1 LAITKTVIVSRW
13 SRRIREDLKSKVLL
27 SGVIIL
33 SFWVIL
39 AVFAPYIAPYP
50 LEGLKGIPNPSQALR
65 PPSWHHLFGTTE
77 LGLDL
82 LSRVM
87 FGARIALFTGAVVTA
102 VSLVI
107 GFPLGTI
114 AGYAGGYLEEIVM
127 RITDVFLAFP
137 TILMAIL
144 IVAAIHPGLWSMIIA
159 LSVTRWPQYV
169 RLSRAQALSLR
180 GRNFVLAAKGMGERN
195 FEIIRKHIALN
206 AIPPV
211 LILATTDFGYIIL
224 ADAGLSFLGLG
235 VTPPTADWGLTIAQS
250 ISYFPV
256 YWWYAT
262 FPGIALL
269 SLVTAFALMGDS
281 LTEKLDPKLAKL
293 TGAWSKL

>member
-1 LAITKTVIVSRW
+1 MTVTTII
-13 SRRIREDLKSKVLL
+13 RRDWIGKMREQLKSKVLL
-27 SGVIIL
+27 CGVAILVFWII
-33 SFWVIL
+33 VAI
-39 AVFAPYIAPYP
+39 FAYLIAPYP
-50 LEGLKGIPNPSQALR
+50 QQGLNGIPNPAQALR
-65 PPSWHHLFGTTE
+65 PPSWQHLFGTTE

-82 LSRVM
+82 FSRVI
-87 FGARIALFTGAVVTA
+87 FGTRIALFTAAVVTGA
-102 VSLVI
+102 SLLI
-107 GFPLGTI
+107 GYPLGVI
-114 AGYAGGYLEEIVM
+114 AGYVGGSLDEGLM

-144 IVAAIHPGLWSMIIA
+144 IVAAIHPSLWSMILA

-180 GRNFVLAAKGMGERN
+180 TRNFVLAAKGMGEGR
-195 FEIIRKHIALN
+195 FEIIRKHIAIN

-211 LILATTDFGYIIL
+211 LILATTDFGFIIL

-250 ISYFPV
+250 IAYFPV

-262 FPGIALL
+262 FPGIALFT
-269 SLVTAFALMGDS
+269 LVTAFALIGDV
-281 LTEKLDPKLAKL
+281 LTERLDPKLAKM
-293 TGAWSKL
+293 TGVWSKL